1 MYRYTYIGMEYTPN
15 RVLQDRRLYAV
26 AICHDDQ
33 YNIRYTY
40 MKTNGRKI
48 MILCADV
55 RNIIIYNAYFF

>member
-1 MYRYTYIGMEYTPN
+1 MYRYTHIGIEYMPR

-33 YNIRYTY
+33 YNKRFTY

-48 MILCADV
+48 KVIYADV
-55 RNIIIYNAYFF
+55 YT

>member
-1 MYRYTYIGMEYTPN
+1 MYKFTYIGIEYTPS

-33 YNIRYTY
+33 YNIRYTH

-48 MILCADV
+48 MVL
-55 RNIIIYNAYFF
+55 